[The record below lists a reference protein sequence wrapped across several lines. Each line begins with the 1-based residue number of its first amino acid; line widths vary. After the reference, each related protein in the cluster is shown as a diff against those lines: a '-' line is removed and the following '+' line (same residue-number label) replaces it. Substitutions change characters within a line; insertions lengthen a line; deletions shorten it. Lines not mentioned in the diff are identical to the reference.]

1 MAEISDEVVG
11 YASYSRRYDPHVR
24 ERTLWLSDL
33 AVADRHRGLGVGRAL
48 IEAVAARA
56 AELEAAAVSFEVWK
70 ENASAL
76 RFYDRVGAEH
86 LGDRLLMRFTVGPRA
101 QSKA

>member
-1 MAEISDEVVG
+1 VAEISGEVVG
-11 YASYSRRYDPHVR
+11 YASYSRRYDPHAR

-33 AVADRHRGLGVGRAL
+33 AVAARHRGLGVGRAL

-56 AELEAAAVSFEVWK
+56 AELEAASVSFEVWR

-101 QSKA
+101 QSRA